1 MSHSIEHYREASG
14 RVPFQAW
21 IDGLKDK
28 ATKARIA
35 FRLAKV
41 AAGNFGDCKPCR
53 DGVWELREDFGPGY
67 RIYYARSGKTI
78 VLLLC
83 GGDKRSQQTDIER
96 AVTCW
101 KDYQRRMAS

>member
-14 RVPFQAW
+14 HIPFQAW
-21 IDGLKDK
+21 IGGLKDK

-35 FRLAKV
+35 FRLARV

-67 RIYYARSGKTI
+67 RIYYARSSKTVI
-78 VLLLC
+78 LLLC
-83 GGDKRSQQTDIER
+83 GGDKRSQSADIEH
-96 AVTCW
+96 AVACW
-101 KDYQRRMAS
+101 KDYQRRKAS

>member
-1 MSHSIEHYREASG
+1 MSHSIEHYREANG
-14 RVPFQAW
+14 HVPFQEW
-21 IDGLKDK
+21 IDGVKDK
-28 ATKARIA
+28 RTKARIA

-67 RIYYARSGKTI
+67 RIYYARSGKTV

-83 GGDKRSQQTDIER
+83 GGDKRSQHADIER
-96 AVTCW
+96 AVACW
-101 KDYQRRMAS
+101 KDYQRRKAS

>member
-28 ATKARIA
+28 ATQARIA

-53 DGVWELREDFGPGY
+53 DGVWELREGFGPGY
-67 RIYYARSGKTI
+67 RIYYARSGKTVI
-78 VLLLC
+78 LLLC
-83 GGDKRSQQTDIER
+83 GGDKRSQNADIER
-96 AVTCW
+96 AVAYW
-101 KDYQRRMAS
+101 KDYQRRKAS

>member
-1 MSHSIEHYREASG
+1 MPYSIEHYREASG
-14 RVPFQAW
+14 RVPFQEW

-41 AAGNFGDCKPCR
+41 AAGNLGDCKPCR

-78 VLLLC
+78 ILLLC
-83 GGDKRSQQTDIER
+83 GGDKRSQGADIER
-96 AVTCW
+96 AVACW
-101 KDYQRRMAS
+101 KEYQRRKDS

>member
-1 MSHSIEHYREASG
+1 MPHSIEHYREASG
-14 RVPFQAW
+14 HIPFQAW

-67 RIYYARSGKTI
+67 RIYYARSSKTVI
-78 VLLLC
+78 LLLC
-83 GGDKRSQQTDIER
+83 GGDKRSQSTDIEH
-96 AVTCW
+96 AVACW
-101 KDYQRRMAS
+101 KDYQRRKAS

>member
-1 MSHSIEHYREASG
+1 MPYSIEHYREASG
-14 RVPFQAW
+14 RVPFQDW

-41 AAGNFGDCKPCR
+41 AAGNLGDCKPCR

-67 RIYYARSGKTI
+67 RLYYARSGKTI
-78 VLLLC
+78 ILLLC
-83 GGDKRSQQTDIER
+83 GGDKRSQGADIEH
-96 AVTCW
+96 AVACW
-101 KDYQRRMAS
+101 KDYQRRKAS